1 MKNSF
6 DVDAAAAAAQKSALR
21 RVFYA
26 RRREA
31 LENDP
36 QLNFRLGAVLVQ
48 WLETIFGNRESTCVG
63 FYRPIR
69 HEPDVTAALSAWAAS
84 ASGRTLAVPVVDES
98 AKGLMHYAR
107 WSPQMPMKAGAY
119 GIAEPAVDERLEPD
133 VIVSPCVAVTR
144 AGMRLGNG
152 GGYFDRYLAL
162 RQALGRTPA
171 ATVALALE
179 ATVIDE
185 AANKAAEGGLAPQ
198 DFDIAFDWVAT
209 EAGVVRAGS

>member
-69 HEPDVTAALSAWAAS
+69 HEPDVTAALSAWA

-185 AANKAAEGGLAPQ
+185 AAEGGLAPQ